1 MLQSL
6 HESERV
12 EMVRSILGE
21 VAWVGR
27 TVSTVFGLAL
37 VLALVLGAA
46 SVALGA
52 NGDFFKVGKSNFAS
66 AVSTLN
72 KSGAG
77 PALSLKVGNGK
88 PLAVDSS
95 AKVTHLN
102 ADKVDGQSAAQ
113 LKPLTASVASIGFV
127 SGGRGV
133 ISASRLSTGVYKVQF
148 NRSVSDCVRVASI
161 GRELNFS
168 GNPDFAASL
177 VSGGSAGTFNGGGGV
192 TVVTRNSAGSLAD
205 LGFHL
210 AVFC

>member
-1 MLQSL
+1 
-6 HESERV
+6 
-12 EMVRSILGE
+12 MVRSIMGK

-46 SVALGA
+46 SMALGA

-102 ADKVDGQSAAQ
+102 ADKVDGRSAAQ
-113 LKPLTASVASIGFV
+113 LKPLTASVSSIG
-127 SGGRGV
+127 SENGGRGV
-133 ISASRLSTGVYKVQF
+133 VSASKVNTGVYTVQF
-148 NRSVSDCVRVASI
+148 NRVFPSV
-161 GRELNFS
+161 
-168 GNPDFAASL
+168 AAC
-177 VSGGSAGTFNGGGGV
+177 G
-192 TVVTRNSAGSLAD
+192 
-205 LGFHL
+205 
-210 AVFC
+210 

>member
-1 MLQSL
+1 
-6 HESERV
+6 
-12 EMVRSILGE
+12 MVRSVLGK

-88 PLAVDSS
+88 PLA
-95 AKVTHLN
+95 
-102 ADKVDGQSAAQ
+102 
-113 LKPLTASVASIGFV
+113 
-127 SGGRGV
+127 
-133 ISASRLSTGVYKVQF
+133 STLPP
-148 NRSVSDCVRVASI
+148 R
-161 GRELNFS
+161 
-168 GNPDFAASL
+168 
-177 VSGGSAGTFNGGGGV
+177 
-192 TVVTRNSAGSLAD
+192 
-205 LGFHL
+205 
-210 AVFC
+210 